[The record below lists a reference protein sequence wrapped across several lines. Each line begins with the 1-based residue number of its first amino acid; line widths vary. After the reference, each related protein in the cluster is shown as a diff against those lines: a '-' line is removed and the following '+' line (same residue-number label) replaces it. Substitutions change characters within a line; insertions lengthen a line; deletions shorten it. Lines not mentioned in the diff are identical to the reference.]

1 MIKLLA
7 TRAFLSQP
15 IQLRKCS
22 LLEFPGVKDLQ
33 PNLAGV
39 ATAPLAG
46 SWGFLLTLQ
55 WLVGKWLNNP
65 LLNSSNLWKPS
76 LQEKNI

>member
-1 MIKLLA
+1 MIKFQA

-22 LLEFPGVKDLQ
+22 LLELPGVKDLQ
-33 PNLAGV
+33 PNLVGV

-46 SWGFLLTLQ
+46 SWRVSSRVSG
-55 WLVGKWLNNP
+55 WLEIGWIISFEQLKSVEIEPAG
-65 LLNSSNLWKPS
+65 
-76 LQEKNI
+76 EK